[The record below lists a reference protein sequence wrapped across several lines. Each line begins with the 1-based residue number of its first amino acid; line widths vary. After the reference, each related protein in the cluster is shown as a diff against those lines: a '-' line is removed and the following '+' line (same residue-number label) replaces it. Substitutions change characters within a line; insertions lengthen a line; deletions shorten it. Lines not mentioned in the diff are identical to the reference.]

1 MLEEEAPVPTDD
13 LVPVAPIRVVIDE
26 SEDGQHLFF
35 LRETNGDAVFPIA
48 AGFCEA
54 AALDRLLRECAGQ
67 AFPLRPLTHELLLN
81 AIEALQG
88 RVERAII
95 TRLENETFFAR
106 IVVRREEADLHL
118 DARPSDAVCVALQA
132 GAPLYVLRGLLDSIS
147 GEV

>member
-1 MLEEEAPVPTDD
+1 MIDDDAQVPHDD
-13 LVPVAPIRVVIDE
+13 LVPVSPIRVVIDE
-26 SEDGQHLFF
+26 SEEGQHLFF
-35 LRETNGDAVFPIA
+35 LRETHGDAVFPIA

-54 AALDRLLRECAGQ
+54 AALDRIIRERAGE
-67 AFPLRPLTHELLLN
+67 APARRPLTHELLVDV
-81 AIEALQG
+81 IEALRG

-106 IVVRREEADLHL
+106 IVVRRDEADLHL

>member
-1 MLEEEAPVPTDD
+1 MLEDDANVPTDD

-54 AALDRLLRECAGQ
+54 AAMDRLLRERAGE
-67 AFPLRPLTHELLLN
+67 AFSLRPLTHELLVN
-81 AIEALQG
+81 AIEALRG